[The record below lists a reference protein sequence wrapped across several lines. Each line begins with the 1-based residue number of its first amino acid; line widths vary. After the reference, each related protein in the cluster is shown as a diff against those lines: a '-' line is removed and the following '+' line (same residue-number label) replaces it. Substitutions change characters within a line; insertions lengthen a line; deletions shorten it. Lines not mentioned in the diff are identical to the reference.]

1 MAEEDTG
8 DMGKW
13 FWIIPTLIVVIPLS
27 VAIFYGIRAYNNP
40 KYKHEFQTII
50 YAIQRN
56 FAFILMP
63 LIFILRKLGHAL
75 LYIFPLHRISKF
87 AQTFGMDE
95 NRNDAWRGRNILT
108 TFIITFVTIFA
119 LLIFNVFGFN
129 KSHLG
134 FDFNAD
140 GNVNGDDGAI
150 PLPQK
155 ANFGEWGTVLAFSF
169 LTILILYTFYIFHKG
184 KSKDKFPGDKSFREQ
199 ANWTLNRSA
208 SFLKSLILLA
218 LILGVL
224 IGALYYV
231 MRSPEDAMWVSSLMM
246 VLTGIVILTITYF
259 AVKDLKVIQSL
270 MKNRF
275 LQLIYHIIFLIP
287 CLLIEVVDTIYQ
299 ELKHTPQTIYNILIL
314 EIIFVACYFVFPI
327 LQKELY
333 TWIPF
338 KEDQMDAQ
346 QAEKKTLY
354 ERSLKLKG
362 MIKKQKEILSDYPEL
377 NHADF
382 YDKIKKDNLTL
393 EQNEDALDNLIISYI
408 CSACKSGNYTPA
420 EFKRDKKE
428 QLKSI
433 KEKLKGPKGIMQTIA
448 YFESQLADINTK
460 YKVLEENINEGTGGL
475 VSQILMMKPTYLTQ
489 LMQVGDYQKLRQGGK
504 LVVDDV
510 RYNYALSCWFFLH
523 SNPPNFFKN
532 KYYSII
538 NYANKPNIMY
548 NPVES
553 KLKVYVKTGP
563 NDNDKKEYILG
574 DIKLQKWNN
583 LVINYVDGVLDI
595 FLDAKLVGSYP
606 QTIPYNQTDSVWIG
620 HGSQGEGLNG
630 GICNVVFFNN
640 RLRKK
645 RIELNYEYLK
655 NKNPPI
661 L

>member
-13 FWIIPTLIVVIPLS
+13 FWIIPTIIVVIPLS
-27 VAIFYGIRAYNNP
+27 VAIYYGIRAYNNP
-40 KYKHEFQTII
+40 KYKHQFQTII

-56 FAFILMP
+56 TAFILMP
-63 LIFILRKLGHAL
+63 LIFILKKLGHSL
-75 LYIFPLHRISKF
+75 LYLFPLHRISKF
-87 AQTFGMDE
+87 SERFGMDE
-95 NRNDAWRGRNILT
+95 NRNDAWRGRNLLT

-134 FDFNAD
+134 FDFNND
-140 GNVNGDDGAI
+140 GNVNGKDGAL
-150 PLPQK
+150 PLPQAK
-155 ANFGEWGTVLAFSF
+155 NFGEWGTVLAFSF
-169 LTILILYTFYIFHKG
+169 LTILVLYTFYIFHKG
-184 KSKDKFPGDKSFREQ
+184 KSKDKFPSDKSFREQ
-199 ANWTLNRSA
+199 ADWTLNRSA
-208 SFLKSLILLA
+208 SFVKSLILLA

-231 MRSPEDAMWVSSLMM
+231 MKSPEDAMAVSSLMM
-246 VLTGIVILTITYF
+246 ILTGIVILTITYF

-270 MKNRF
+270 MKNRV
-275 LQLIYHIIFLIP
+275 LQLLYHIIFLIP
-287 CLLIEVVDTIYQ
+287 CLGIEIVDTIYQ
-299 ELKHTPQTIYNILIL
+299 ELKHTPQTIYNILLL
-314 EIIFVACYFVFPI
+314 EIIFVAGYFVFPI
-327 LQKELY
+327 LKEHLY

-338 KEDQMDAQ
+338 QDDRTDVQE
-346 QAEKKTLY
+346 AEKKTLY
-354 ERSLKLKG
+354 VAIHKIEKK
-362 MIKKQKEILSDYPEL
+362 IKEEKNRLSDYPEL
-377 NHADF
+377 NNTDF
-382 YDKIKKDNLTL
+382 YNKVKRENLTL
-393 EQNEDALDNLIISYI
+393 DQNEDALDNLIISYI
-408 CSACKSGNYTPA
+408 CSACKTGNYTPA
-420 EFKRDKKE
+420 EFKSEKQQ
-428 QLKSI
+428 QLNTI
-433 KEKLKGPKGIMQTIA
+433 KEKLKGKNGIMQKMA
-448 YFESQLADINTK
+448 SYKSELADINTK
-460 YKVLEENINEGTGGL
+460 YQVLSENIKKGTGGL

-489 LMQVGDYQKLRQGGK
+489 MMQVGDYKKLRQGGK
-504 LVVDDV
+504 LVVNDI

-548 NPVES
+548 NPVKS

-583 LVINYVDGVLDI
+583 LVINYMDGVLDI

-606 QTIPYNQTDSVWIG
+606 QTIPYNETDSVWIG
-620 HGSQGEGLNG
+620 HGSQGQGLNG

>member
-13 FWIIPTLIVVIPLS
+13 FWIIPTSIVVVPLS

-56 FAFILMP
+56 LAFILMP

-75 LYIFPLHRISKF
+75 LYLFPLHRISKF
-87 AQTFGMDE
+87 AETFGMDE

-134 FDFNAD
+134 FDFNDD
-140 GNVNGDDGAI
+140 GNVNGDDGGI

-155 ANFGEWGTVLAFSF
+155 ATFGEWGTVMAFSF
-169 LTILILYTFYIFHKG
+169 LTILVLYTFYIFHKG
-184 KSKDKFPGDKSFREQ
+184 KSKDKFPSDKSFREQ
-199 ANWTLNRSA
+199 ADWTIKRSTT
-208 SFLKSLILLA
+208 FLKSLIFLV

-231 MRSPEDAMWVSSLMM
+231 MRSPEDAMLISSAMM

-259 AVKDLKVIQSL
+259 AVKDLKVVQSI

-275 LQLIYHIIFLIP
+275 FQLLYHVIFLVP
-287 CLLIEVVDTIYQ
+287 CLIIEVVDMIYK
-299 ELKHTPQTIYNILIL
+299 ELKHTPQTIYNILIFQIL
-314 EIIFVACYFVFPI
+314 FVTGYFVFPI

-338 KEDQMDAQ
+338 KRDQMDAQ
-346 QAEKKTLY
+346 EAEKKTLY
-354 ERSLKLKG
+354 VRILHLEKD
-362 MIKKQKEILSDYPEL
+362 IKEEKKRLSDYPEL
-377 NHADF
+377 NNTEF
-382 YDKIKKDNLTL
+382 YDKVKTDNLML
-393 EQNEDALDNLIISYI
+393 DSNEDALDNLIISYI
-408 CSACKSGNYTPA
+408 CSACKTGNYTPA
-420 EFKRDKKE
+420 EFKNEKKE
-428 QLKSI
+428 QLKAI
-433 KEKLKGPKGIMQTIA
+433 KEKLKGKKGIMQKVA
-448 YFESQLADINTK
+448 GYESELADINTK
-460 YKVLEENINEGTGGL
+460 YKVLEENIKKGSGGL
-475 VSQILMMKPTYLTQ
+475 VSQVLMMKPTYLTQ
-489 LMQVGDYQKLRQGGK
+489 GMIIGDYKNLRQGGK

-548 NPVES
+548 NPVKS
-553 KLKVYVKTGP
+553 KLKVKVKTGP
-563 NDNDKKEYILG
+563 NSNDKKEYILG

-595 FLDAKLVGSYP
+595 FIDAKLVGSYP
-606 QTIPYNQTDSVWIG
+606 QTIPYNTVDNVSIG
-620 HGSQGEGLNG
+620 QGSAGNGLNG

>member
-13 FWIIPTLIVVIPLS
+13 FWIIPTLIVVVPLS

-40 KYKHEFQTII
+40 KYKHEFQTLI

-56 FAFILMP
+56 LAFILMP
-63 LIFILRKLGHAL
+63 LIFILRKLGQAL
-75 LYIFPLHRISKF
+75 LYLFPLHRISKF
-87 AQTFGMDE
+87 AETFGMDE

-140 GNVNGDDGAI
+140 GNVNGDDSAI

-155 ANFGEWGTVLAFSF
+155 ATFGEWGTVMAFSF
-169 LTILILYTFYIFHKG
+169 LTILVLYTFYIFHKG
-184 KSKDKFPGDKSFREQ
+184 KSKDKFPSDKSFREQ
-199 ANWTLNRSA
+199 ADWTIKRSTT
-208 SFLKSLILLA
+208 FLKSLIFLA

-231 MRSPEDAMWVSSLMM
+231 MRSPEDAMLISSAMM

-259 AVKDLKVIQSL
+259 AVKDLKVVQSI

-275 LQLIYHIIFLIP
+275 FQLLYHVIFLVP
-287 CLLIEVVDTIYQ
+287 CLIIEVVDMIYK
-299 ELKHTPQTIYNILIL
+299 ELKHTPQTIYNILIVQIL
-314 EIIFVACYFVFPI
+314 FVAGYFVFPI

-338 KEDQMDAQ
+338 KRDQMDAQ
-346 QAEKKTLY
+346 EAEKKTLY
-354 ERSLKLKG
+354 VMSLKLEKS
-362 MIKKQKEILSDYPEL
+362 IKEEKNRLSDYPEL
-377 NHADF
+377 NNAEF
-382 YDKIKKDNLTL
+382 YEKVKRDNLML
-393 EQNEDALDNLIISYI
+393 NSNEDALDNLIISYI
-408 CSACKSGNYTPA
+408 CSACKKGNYTPT

-428 QLKSI
+428 QLKAV
-433 KEKLKGPKGIMQTIA
+433 KDKLKGPNGIMQKVA
-448 YFESQLADINTK
+448 GYQSQLGDVNRK
-460 YKVLEENINEGTGGL
+460 YKVLEENIKNGTGGL
-475 VSQILMMKPTYLTQ
+475 VSQVLMMKPTYLTQ
-489 LMQVGDYQKLRQGGK
+489 MMELGNYKNLRQGGK

-548 NPVES
+548 NPVKS

-563 NDNDKKEYILG
+563 NSNDKKEYILE

-595 FLDAKLVGSYP
+595 FIDAKLVGSYP
-606 QTIPYNQTDSVWIG
+606 QTIPYNHSDYVSIG
-620 HGSQGEGLNG
+620 HGSPGNGLNG

-640 RLRKK
+640 RLTKK

>member
-1 MAEEDTG
+1 MAEEDAG

-13 FWIIPTLIVVIPLS
+13 FWIIPTIIVVIPLS

-75 LYIFPLHRISKF
+75 LYLLPLHRISKF
-87 AQTFGMDE
+87 AETFGMDE

-134 FDFNAD
+134 FDFNSD

-184 KSKDKFPGDKSFREQ
+184 KSKDKFPNDKSFREQ

-208 SFLKSLILLA
+208 SFFKSLILLA

-246 VLTGIVILTITYF
+246 ILTGIVILTITYF

-270 MKNRF
+270 MKNKF
-275 LQLIYHIIFLIP
+275 LQLLYHVIFLIP
-287 CLLIEVVDTIYQ
+287 CLLIEVIDTIYQ

-314 EIIFVACYFVFPI
+314 EILFVAGYFVFPI

-338 KEDQMDAQ
+338 KED
-346 QAEKKTLY
+346 
-354 ERSLKLKG
+354 
-362 MIKKQKEILSDYPEL
+362 
-377 NHADF
+377 
-382 YDKIKKDNLTL
+382 
-393 EQNEDALDNLIISYI
+393 
-408 CSACKSGNYTPA
+408 
-420 EFKRDKKE
+420 
-428 QLKSI
+428 
-433 KEKLKGPKGIMQTIA
+433 
-448 YFESQLADINTK
+448 
-460 YKVLEENINEGTGGL
+460 
-475 VSQILMMKPTYLTQ
+475 
-489 LMQVGDYQKLRQGGK
+489 
-504 LVVDDV
+504 
-510 RYNYALSCWFFLH
+510 
-523 SNPPNFFKN
+523 
-532 KYYSII
+532 
-538 NYANKPNIMY
+538 
-548 NPVES
+548 
-553 KLKVYVKTGP
+553 
-563 NDNDKKEYILG
+563 
-574 DIKLQKWNN
+574 
-583 LVINYVDGVLDI
+583 
-595 FLDAKLVGSYP
+595 
-606 QTIPYNQTDSVWIG
+606 
-620 HGSQGEGLNG
+620 
-630 GICNVVFFNN
+630 
-640 RLRKK
+640 
-645 RIELNYEYLK
+645 
-655 NKNPPI
+655 
-661 L
+661 